1 MTGALQHTL
10 ALGAYSLHAW
20 LLLPSLEIFT
30 SGPSLCFCQDVLSPT
45 NLDRTADCI
54 FLPRAHHCLNIYWP
68 SVVTEHLKCGQSLEM
83 GCQYRICAGFQI
95 LSTQKVCISLFLML
109 IFVQS
114 QSCRTLC
121 DPIDCSTPGFPVLHY
136 LPESA
141 QIHRILL
148 LEK

>member
-1 MTGALQHTL
+1 M
-10 ALGAYSLHAW
+10 
-20 LLLPSLEIFT
+20 LLPVDQLWLSQWHSCICHTVAPEASL
-30 SGPSLCFCQDVLSPT
+30 SCPP
-45 NLDRTADCI
+45 DCC
-54 FLPRAHHCLNIYWP
+54 PKPYHWP

-141 QIHRILL
+141 QTHVHCVDDAIQPYHLPSSPPL
-148 LEK
+148 SLSQHQGLFQ